1 MREASRRGRQ
11 KERAV
16 EFRVLYENKNEEVI
30 DAPFPSVAAIEVG
43 ERLGL
48 QGDRPC
54 AVVEP
59 NGVVTHW
66 RVSLLTT
73 RYARPLVGR

>member
-1 MREASRRGRQ
+1 MQ
-11 KERAV
+11 Y
-16 EFRVLYENKNEEVI
+16 RVMFENKKEEVI
-30 DAPFPSVAAIEVG
+30 DAPFPSVAAIEAG

-48 QGDRPC
+48 QGDRSC

-59 NGVVTHW
+59 DGVVTHW

-73 RYARPLVGR
+73 RYVRPLGIA

>member
-1 MREASRRGRQ
+1 MEYL
-11 KERAV
+11 V
-16 EFRVLYENKNEEVI
+16 MFENKSVETI
-30 DAPFPSVAAIEVG
+30 DAAFPSVAAIEVG

-59 NGVVTHW
+59 DGNVTHW
-66 RVSLLTT
+66 RVSLLTA
-73 RYARPLVGR
+73 RYARPIVGG

>member
-1 MREASRRGRQ
+1 MEY
-11 KERAV
+11 
-16 EFRVLYENKNEEVI
+16 RVLYENKSEEVV
-30 DAPFPSVAAIEVG
+30 DAAFPSVAAIEAG

-48 QGDRPC
+48 QGGRPC

-59 NGVVTHW
+59 DGNVTHW

-73 RYARPLVGR
+73 RYARPIAGG

>member
-1 MREASRRGRQ
+1 MHY
-11 KERAV
+11 
-16 EFRVLYENKNEEVI
+16 RVMFENKNEEVI
-30 DAPFPSVAAIEVG
+30 EAPFASVAAIEVG

-48 QGDRPC
+48 EGDRPC

-59 NGVVTHW
+59 DGVVTHW

-73 RYARPLVGR
+73 RYARPLGMA

>member
-1 MREASRRGRQ
+1 VRHRAMRKR
-11 KERAV
+11 RAV
-16 EFRVLYENKNEEVI
+16 EYRVLYDNKNEEII
-30 DAPFPSVAAIEVG
+30 DAPFASVAAIEVG

-59 NGVVTHW
+59 DGNVTHW

-73 RYARPLVGR
+73 RYARPLAGG